1 MGKKNILRG
10 RDVHGILLL
19 DKPTG
24 ITSNG
29 ALQRVKRLYGARK
42 AGHTG
47 SLDKMAS
54 GLLPI
59 CLGEAT
65 KFAGYL
71 LEADKHY
78 RATCKLGIMTNTGD
92 ATGEVKSV
100 RTVPGLNRKKIEK
113 AFADFRGEISQVPPM
128 YSALKHQGQRLY
140 QLAYQGI
147 NVERKARNITIHGL
161 ILLEHRE
168 DVIEI
173 EVRCSK
179 GTYIRTLVEDI
190 GEKLGCGAHV
200 SALRRIGSG
209 PFNEEQMITSTELER
224 LAEKGQSILDQQ
236 LIAIDSILSHLAA
249 VEVVDSVA
257 CYILQGQAVMIPH
270 APTEGLVRIYTQDRD
285 FLGIGKVLDDGRI
298 TPKRLL
304 QSVSE
309 RNN

>member
-1 MGKKNILRG
+1 MGKKNKLCG

-19 DKPTG
+19 DKPIG

-29 ALQRVKRLYGARK
+29 VLQRVKRLYGARK

-92 ATGEVKSV
+92 ATGEVKSI
-100 RTVPGLNRKKIEK
+100 RPVPELNRKKIEK
-113 AFADFRGEISQVPPM
+113 ALAGFSGEISQTPPM

-147 NVERKARNITIHGL
+147 NVKRTARNITIHGL
-161 ILLEHRE
+161 TLLEHTE
-168 DVIEI
+168 DQIDI

-200 SALRRIGSG
+200 STLRRIGSG
-209 PFNEEQMITSTELER
+209 PFTEEQMITSIELEQ
-224 LAEKGQSILDQQ
+224 LAEKGLSDLDQQ
-236 LIAIDSILSHLAA
+236 LVAIDSILSHLAV
-249 VEVVDSVA
+249 VEVVDTVA
-257 CYILQGQAVMIPH
+257 CYIRQGQAVMIPH
-270 APTEGLVRIYTQDRD
+270 APTEGLVRIYTQDHN

-304 QSVSE
+304 QSALGS
-309 RNN
+309 R